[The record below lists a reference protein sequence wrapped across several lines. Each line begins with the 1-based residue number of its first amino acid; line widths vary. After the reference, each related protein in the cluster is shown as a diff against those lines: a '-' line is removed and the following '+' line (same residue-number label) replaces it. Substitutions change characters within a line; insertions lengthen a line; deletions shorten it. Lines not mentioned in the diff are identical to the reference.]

1 MSTTTPATA
10 NKTPSGGGGNPIC
23 EDCNAGP
30 YQPDPEDEDEVDEY
44 DMIIEKSGCAKE
56 HFALQDC
63 YHDNDRKWAKCKD
76 EMNQFRQCMSA
87 QAAKR

>member
-1 MSTTTPATA
+1 MSTSEGSDNSKAPT
-10 NKTPSGGGGNPIC
+10 GGGNTIC

-30 YQPDPEDEDEVDEY
+30 YVPEEEEEVDEY

-63 YHDNDRKWAKCKD
+63 YHDNDRKWAKCKV
-76 EMNQFRQCMSA
+76 EMSDFRKCMSA